1 MKLTNKDLNVGDLV
15 KISDTYGYRKV
26 AGQLGIVEG
35 FGYYGRCKLLLVMG
49 GTEQVFPLYLKLI
62 EGEQ

>member
-15 KISDTYGYRKV
+15 KISDTYGNRKV